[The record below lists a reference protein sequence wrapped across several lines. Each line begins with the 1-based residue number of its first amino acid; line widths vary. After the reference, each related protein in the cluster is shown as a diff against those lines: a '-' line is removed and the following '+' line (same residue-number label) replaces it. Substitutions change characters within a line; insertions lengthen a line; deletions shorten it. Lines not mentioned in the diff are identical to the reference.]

1 MTAKQERFSRE
12 GGCKHVGF
20 EGWWFGGSRW
30 APHLQLN
37 AVNDGDIVFMHQQ
50 SRNNRAAGPSPNFAT
65 HYFTPG
71 DSDRCCSG
79 MGFLFLCCLWLKGF
93 M

>member
-1 MTAKQERFSRE
+1 MQSGSVQR
-12 GGCKHVGF
+12 CWVVGR
-20 EGWWFGGSRW
+20 RW

-37 AVNDGDIVFMHQQ
+37 AVNDGDIIFMHQQ

-71 DSDRCCSG
+71 DSDRWCSG
-79 MGFLFLCCLWLKGF
+79 MGRGLALDPTGLRLLWQ
-93 M
+93 